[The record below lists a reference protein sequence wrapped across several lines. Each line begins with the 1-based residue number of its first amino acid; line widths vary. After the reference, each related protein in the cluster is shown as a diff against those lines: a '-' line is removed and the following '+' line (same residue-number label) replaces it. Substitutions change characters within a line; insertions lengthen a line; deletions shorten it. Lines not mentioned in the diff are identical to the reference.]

1 MIWALRRIGLVGAM
15 ILAASLPVRAL
26 EVGARVPEFRGSTLD
41 GSGFSLDESREK
53 NLAVAVVFI
62 STVCPYS
69 NYFNGRMK
77 ELSADFR
84 KRGVVLIGINSNA
97 SETADEARHHARK
110 NGHTFPILKDSDNR
124 IADLLGARRTPEVF
138 VVDREGRLR
147 YRGRIESK
155 IGTPDLRNALE
166 ALLSGKPVKPAE
178 TKAFGCAIQRG

>member
-1 MIWALRRIGLVGAM
+1 M
-15 ILAASLPVRAL
+15 ILTSGLELQGLDVGDRVTDFRAR
-26 EVGARVPEFRGSTLD
+26 ALD
-41 GSGFSLDESREK
+41 GSDFSLDESRER
-53 NLAVAVVFI
+53 NLAVAVIFI

-69 NYFNGRMK
+69 NYFNGRME

-84 KRGVVLIGINSNA
+84 KRGIVLIGINSNA
-97 SETADEARHHARK
+97 SESAEEARRHALK

-138 VVDREGRLR
+138 VLDREGRLR

-166 ALLSGKPVKPAE
+166 ALLSGKTVKPAE